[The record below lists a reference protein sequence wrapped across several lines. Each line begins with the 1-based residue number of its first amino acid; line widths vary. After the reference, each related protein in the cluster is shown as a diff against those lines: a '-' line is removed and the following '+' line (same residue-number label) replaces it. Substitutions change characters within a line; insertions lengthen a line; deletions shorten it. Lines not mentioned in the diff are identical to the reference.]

1 MKSQKPITLG
11 SKSQDNSAQFRELI
25 VADCRHGR
33 CVERASSIDDTLLQ
47 QRPNEV
53 MYGREIFSMTGVN
66 DSMFG
71 FLARLSLDHLRF
83 FRYELSRTKP
93 TMERQW
99 ISSRRRLAFEQKV
112 LCSNRVFGDAHQ
124 AAEWPRRFSIGAATL
139 RFAAGQ
145 NATRGTRKHQ
155 HSSQIGR
162 GPKRSDRKSMST
174 RVLAAR

>member
-83 FRYELSRTKP
+83 SDMSYQEQSLLWKGSGFLAGGD
-93 TMERQW
+93 W
-99 ISSRRRLAFEQKV
+99 LWSRRFCARIESLVMRTRLPNGQ
-112 LCSNRVFGDAHQ
+112 GDSA
-124 AAEWPRRFSIGAATL
+124 
-139 RFAAGQ
+139 
-145 NATRGTRKHQ
+145 
-155 HSSQIGR
+155 
-162 GPKRSDRKSMST
+162 
-174 RVLAAR
+174 